1 MYTSWLP
8 AIWQKIWKRQRK
20 IMFESYC
27 CYISIID
34 YCLIVTWYC
43 KNSILSKLKSGGTA
57 PVATALHHFRA
68 YRLLTLVQTYTYGKT
83 KLEFHDHYAY
93 IWPTAVVFNLWAIE
107 AFCGGL
113 QSYLSNCNFGWKN
126 VLIIGAV
133 GPVRE
138 LAQNLRFLAWISFF
152 LWRSPENWK
161 IAIKLAI

>member
-1 MYTSWLP
+1 MYASWLP

-20 IMFESYC
+20 IMFESYY

-34 YCLIVTWYC
+34 CCLIVTWCC
-43 KNSILSKLKSGGTA
+43 KNSILSKLEIGGHGP
-57 PVATALHHFRA
+57 PVATALHHFPP
-68 YRLLTLVQTYTYGKT
+68 RLLTLVQAYTYEKT
-83 KLEFHDHYAY
+83 KLKFHDHYAY
-93 IWPTAVVFNLWAIE
+93 IRPTVVFFNLWAIE

-113 QSYLSNCNFGWKN
+113 QSYLGNCKFGWKN

-138 LAQNLRFLAWISFF
+138 LAQNLRFLAWIPFF

-161 IAIKLAI
+161 IAIKVAI